1 VRTEAIGRSE
11 LKDGKV
17 DEVNSVKSN
26 ANAFATVN
34 FLPALSAVARV
45 ASTIEPISASS
56 SSASSSS
63 ASPLMQG
70 MTDAGINAGCKNL
83 GRFSLRD
90 ALAADR
96 VIGFPRNSSITWLV

>member
-1 VRTEAIGRSE
+1 
-11 LKDGKV
+11 LNDGKV
-17 DEVNSVKSN
+17 DEVNSVKSD

-45 ASTIEPISASS
+45 ASTIEPP
-56 SSASSSS
+56 S

-70 MTDAGINAGCKNL
+70 MTDAGINAECKNL

-96 VIGFPRNSSITWLV
+96 GIGFPRNSSITWLV